1 MATWLVTGANRGI
14 GLELCRQVYARG
26 DSVIAACRAS
36 SLELDAVGCAVVE
49 DVDVA
54 QPDVGETLA
63 AAIGDDTVDVVVNN
77 AGILRYDRLDTLDLE
92 AAREELE
99 VNALGPLRVV
109 EALLPGLERGAK
121 LAFVSSMAGSIGD
134 GPSGGMYGYRMS
146 KAALNMAAAN
156 LAREL
161 RSRGILVVALHPGY
175 VRTDMTG
182 GSGNVHPAAAATGLI
197 ERIDELDAS
206 RSGRFVHADGREL
219 PW

>member
-1 MATWLVTGANRGI
+1 
-14 GLELCRQVYARG
+14 
-26 DSVIAACRAS
+26 
-36 SLELDAVGCAVVE
+36 
-49 DVDVA
+49 
-54 QPDVGETLA
+54 
-63 AAIGDDTVDVVVNN
+63 
-77 AGILRYDRLDTLDLE
+77 
-92 AAREELE
+92 
-99 VNALGPLRVV
+99 
-109 EALLPGLERGAK
+109 
-121 LAFVSSMAGSIGD
+121 MAGSIGD